1 MPNWVKAK
9 LTIEGKDASKAM
21 KSLLV
26 KNGEDGYRFDFNKIL
41 PMPEELN
48 IVSGS
53 TTDKC
58 VEIYLASLN
67 PKVKDFGAEN
77 KDEKLFY
84 QLRDSANKGK
94 AFGRYDGELSK
105 QEIDEFVEKHKG
117 DEKLNTFEDFINYG
131 KKAIDNTLKFGSM
144 DWYDWCVK
152 HWGTKWKA
160 CHTEHE
166 ENIPNEVIFDTA
178 WSDVRGLI
186 YQLSKMYPS
195 NTFIYEYAE
204 EQIGLYAG
212 TITIE
217 NGNVLEDIEFESGS
231 KEAFEK
237 AFELW
242 GEDLKNIF
250 KFNEKTNTYEYH
262 ENNEGE
268 MD

>member
-1 MPNWVKAK
+1 
-9 LTIEGKDASKAM
+9 
-21 KSLLV
+21 
-26 KNGEDGYRFDFNKIL
+26 
-41 PMPEELN
+41 
-48 IVSGS
+48 
-53 TTDKC
+53 
-58 VEIYLASLN
+58 
-67 PKVKDFGAEN
+67 
-77 KDEKLFY
+77 
-84 QLRDSANKGK
+84 
-94 AFGRYDGELSK
+94 
-105 QEIDEFVEKHKG
+105 
-117 DEKLNTFEDFINYG
+117 
-131 KKAIDNTLKFGSM
+131 M

-152 HWGTKWKA
+152 HWGTKWNA
-160 CHTEHE
+160 CHTEYE
-166 ENIPNEVIFDTA
+166 ETIPNEVFFDTA

-186 YQLSKMYPS
+186 YQLSKIYPS